1 MKMIEGKCDVCEQLD
16 DWRGQNLQR
25 CKVCHVLVHE
35 RCYGM
40 VPTATKNPNFT
51 CHACNAVG
59 KEVKVNV
66 PSRIGGSKK
75 IGKKHDHMKQA
86 ERPSECVLCSHDKG
100 IHAMHPLLDTHGPEG
115 RQFVLPAQGDGI
127 KRKEKRLAWVHTLCA
142 STICS
147 NPQTAGCVYGCFKDK
162 SYEGEEDEGES
173 SSDNSGIDDDD
184 EESITEERALC
195 YFAIAGKDS
204 NGDETP
210 WSRQIKHNCDE
221 LKCFICGR
229 NNKNRMIP
237 VQCIAGDEG
246 ETNQFRRFHT
256 NLYVNAGT
264 ECSVAMHVGC
274 ARWGYKEKNEGDHLE
289 IVNGRKCKLSYFTPG
304 YNTNEEETV
313 KLDEYGDEVGRV
325 VAQCYCKAH
334 GREIIV
340 NNPKYKR
347 NKPSSTVR
355 SAQSSSSPRRTSD
368 GNVTRRRLVTPCRKS
383 PEASRRNPH
392 SQERTGPVINRSSA
406 ISSIRPRGGNHTLIS
421 RKRKSSSFGTTSMSR
436 KNPAHSTED
445 VSRFAFKGRAASA
458 LGSSSKSPGG
468 KRSSKILPDLQT
480 SGHKMEERK
489 QK

>member
-1 MKMIEGKCDVCEQLD
+1 
-16 DWRGQNLQR
+16 
-25 CKVCHVLVHE
+25 
-35 RCYGM
+35 
-40 VPTATKNPNFT
+40 
-51 CHACNAVG
+51 
-59 KEVKVNV
+59 
-66 PSRIGGSKK
+66 
-75 IGKKHDHMKQA
+75 
-86 ERPSECVLCSHDKG
+86 
-100 IHAMHPLLDTHGPEG
+100 MHPLLDTHGPEG
-115 RQFVLPAQGDGI
+115 RQFVLPAQGDGT

-162 SYEGEEDEGES
+162 SYEGEEEEEEH
-173 SSDNSGIDDDD
+173 SSDESDDDD
-184 EESITEERALC
+184 EESTTEERALC

-210 WSRQIKHNCDE
+210 WSRQIKHNCEE

-246 ETNQFRRFHT
+246 ETNQFKQFHT
-256 NLYVNAGT
+256 NLYANAGT

-304 YNTNEEETV
+304 YNINEETV

-340 NNPKYKR
+340 NNPKFKR
-347 NKPSSTVR
+347 NKPSPRMIR
-355 SAQSSSSPRRTSD
+355 SARQVTSSPRRTND
-368 GNVTRRRLVTPCRKS
+368 GTVSRRRLVTPCKKS
-383 PEASRRNPH
+383 PETSRRNPH
-392 SQERTGPVINRSSA
+392 SQERTGHVFNRSSA
-406 ISSIRPRGGNHTLIS
+406 TRSIRPRNHTLIS
-421 RKRKSSSFGTTSMSR
+421 RKRKSSSFGAST
-436 KNPAHSTED
+436 KKKPAHTTGD

-458 LGSSSKSPGG
+458 LGSSSKPPLEG

-489 QK
+489 RK